1 MTDNVND
8 SLRIQSE
15 KNAIRK
21 IMRERRA
28 EISLRE
34 RQRAGQIATDMLF
47 SDRAL
52 YFFSRFR
59 MFASYISMDEEF
71 STEEIHYHVL
81 ANSPYLYVPRYSEMR
96 QAYQWALLSHGTMLE
111 PGPFRIPQP
120 PHQAVAMSTS
130 DVDVVFVPGL
140 CFDVRGGRIGYGKGI
155 YDRLLRQLRPTT
167 LKVALAFNCQVQR
180 ESLPIEP
187 HDVMMDYIVTEES
200 WIDCRRARQVR
211 RS

>member
-1 MTDNVND
+1 MTD
-8 SLRIQSE
+8 SLEIQQQKAE
-15 KNAIRK
+15 IRK
-21 IMRERRA
+21 AMLERRA
-28 EISLRE
+28 EIPLRE
-34 RQRAGQIATDMLF
+34 RQRAAGLATYTLF

-52 YFFSRFR
+52 NFFSRFR

-71 STEEIHYHVL
+71 PTEEIHYHVL
-81 ANSPYLYVPRYSEMR
+81 ANAPYLYVPRYSETKE
-96 QAYQWALLSHGTMLE
+96 AYQWAMLSPGTMLE

-120 PHQAVAMSTS
+120 PRQATALSTGDVEVA
-130 DVDVVFVPGL
+130 FVPGL

-180 ESLPIEP
+180 EALPIEA